1 MLLFELETMHFP
13 TDALHGNI
21 RELTGNGYDRCRR
34 TFSTFQQFARA
45 LQLCGCKIEDH
56 RATARF
62 GRGLNTLVHCCTLA
76 ACVCARGVDTSEP
89 NPTYLF
95 YYPPPEGTQDAAQ
108 VTNPED

>member
-1 MLLFELETMHFP
+1 MLLFELGTMHFL
-13 TDALHGNI
+13 TEDLHGNI

-76 ACVCARGVDTSEP
+76 ACVCARGVDTSE
-89 NPTYLF
+89 
-95 YYPPPEGTQDAAQ
+95 TQ
-108 VTNPED
+108 

>member
-1 MLLFELETMHFP
+1 MLLFELETMHVL

-62 GRGLNTLVHCCTLA
+62 GRGLRRWCIAVHSPRA
-76 ACVCARGVDTSEP
+76 SVQAVDTSETTR
-89 NPTYLF
+89 TYLF
-95 YYPPPEGTQDAAQ
+95 YTSPWKDAGRSASY
-108 VTNPED
+108 

>member
-1 MLLFELETMHFP
+1 MLLFELETMHFL

-45 LQLCGCKIEDH
+45 LQLCRGKIEDH

-62 GRGLNTLVHCCTLA
+62 GRGLNTLVHCCTRRVRL
-76 ACVCARGVDTSEP
+76 CAREVARVEALLRTFSITSP
-89 NPTYLF
+89 R
-95 YYPPPEGTQDAAQ
+95 GRDAGRSASY
-108 VTNPED
+108 